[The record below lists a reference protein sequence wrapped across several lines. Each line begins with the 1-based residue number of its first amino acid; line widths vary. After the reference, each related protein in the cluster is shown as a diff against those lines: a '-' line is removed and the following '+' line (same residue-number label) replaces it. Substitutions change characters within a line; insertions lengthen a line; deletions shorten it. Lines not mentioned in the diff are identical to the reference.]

1 MLNILK
7 SDQDSEDSSDRKR
20 SNSQRKYQKAPDIIT
35 QAKPN
40 SFVQPINPHKSAF
53 TPSNR
58 SKKLFSDK
66 LLLPPKTQEFSH
78 KKTLILDLD
87 ETLVHSSFTPFE
99 KNDIVLDVDF
109 EGVVYNIYAL
119 VRPDAEL
126 FIKSVAKFFE
136 VVIFTAS
143 ISKYASPLLDI
154 LDKEKNIKHRLY
166 RDHCTYIN
174 GIYIKDLKKCNR
186 SLKDLIIVDNS
197 PIAYT
202 FDSDNGLPIL
212 TWTDDPDDRELMK
225 LLPILEF
232 LSKVKDVR
240 IFTKIFVDNNKI
252 LYRDAMEIIKKED
265 LIDKK
270 FFNVKNDGNK
280 DNNTTCNEY
289 TPNIKVLQ
297 KENMGDSSLKEVKI
311 IKKEEAN
318 VNINVNVNINNVK
331 NNNDNTI
338 IDINNRNDEI
348 KLNLINKDN
357 NTSNNTQNTFME
369 EGFNTTKNSKL
380 NNNIYFNKNINS
392 KEVTTNA
399 NYTNNDINFGNKT
412 NNKQNSQRQSKKNI
426 FRFKQPNK
434 IGVNNIIFSN
444 KYDPSIPL
452 TLISSNIAK
461 ELLTPKAS
469 SQSKNNNNKG
479 NFKNKKKK
487 EKTNNI
493 KSFLSN
499 DINNDKNT
507 MNKNIKYINLLD
519 KFKENNKV
527 TNSLINKVNKVSKN
541 NLKKMKNNYS
551 MKNISVNKP
560 YNLRVSSS
568 ISSYH
573 GYTPGNSNNMVK
585 KKNGTSYYRVTK
597 SKSTED
603 LYLNNTN
610 KYPKTPKEQY
620 NKRRK
625 NKNIINFLEG
635 INYTKASNSK
645 NKNNIKSKTNYGG
658 MYKVK
663 KNRTNKK

>member
-1 MLNILK
+1 
-7 SDQDSEDSSDRKR
+7 
-20 SNSQRKYQKAPDIIT
+20 
-35 QAKPN
+35 
-40 SFVQPINPHKSAF
+40 
-53 TPSNR
+53 
-58 SKKLFSDK
+58 
-66 LLLPPKTQEFSH
+66 
-78 KKTLILDLD
+78 
-87 ETLVHSSFTPFE
+87 
-99 KNDIVLDVDF
+99 
-109 EGVVYNIYAL
+109 VYNIYVL

-212 TWTDDPDDRELMK
+212 TWIDDPDDRELMK

-252 LYRDAMEIIKKED
+252 LYKEAMEIIKKED

-270 FFNVKNDGNK
+270 YFNVKNDGNK
-280 DNNTTCNEY
+280 DNNTCNEY
-289 TPNIKVLQ
+289 IPNIKVLP
-297 KENMGDSSLKEVKI
+297 KENLEDSSLKEVKI

-369 EGFNTTKNSKL
+369 EGFNTTKNNKL
-380 NNNIYFNKNINS
+380 NNNIYFNNKINS
-392 KEVTTNA
+392 KEVSTNS
-399 NYTNNDINFGNKT
+399 NYTNNDINFDNKT
-412 NNKQNSQRQSKKNI
+412 NNKKNSQRHSKKNI
-426 FRFKQPNK
+426 FRFKQTNK
-434 IGVNNIIFSN
+434 IGINNIIFSN

-469 SQSKNNNNKG
+469 SQNKNNNNKG
-479 NFKNKKKK
+479 SFKKKKKK
-487 EKTNNI
+487 EK
-493 KSFLSN
+493 
-499 DINNDKNT
+499 
-507 MNKNIKYINLLD
+507 
-519 KFKENNKV
+519 
-527 TNSLINKVNKVSKN
+527 
-541 NLKKMKNNYS
+541 
-551 MKNISVNKP
+551 
-560 YNLRVSSS
+560 
-568 ISSYH
+568 
-573 GYTPGNSNNMVK
+573 
-585 KKNGTSYYRVTK
+585 
-597 SKSTED
+597 
-603 LYLNNTN
+603 
-610 KYPKTPKEQY
+610 
-620 NKRRK
+620 
-625 NKNIINFLEG
+625 
-635 INYTKASNSK
+635 
-645 NKNNIKSKTNYGG
+645 KNNIK
-658 MYKVK
+658 
-663 KNRTNKK
+663 